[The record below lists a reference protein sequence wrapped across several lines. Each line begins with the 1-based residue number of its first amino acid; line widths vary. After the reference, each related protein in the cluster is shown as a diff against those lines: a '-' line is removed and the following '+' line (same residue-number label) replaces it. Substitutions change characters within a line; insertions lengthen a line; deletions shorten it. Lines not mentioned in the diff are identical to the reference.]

1 MCLYSKIGAN
11 PKYLPNKKNGGFIPE
26 APDIRVKAVPFGCGK
41 CIECRQKKAREWQV
55 RLHEELKDDTRALFM
70 TMTFSNESLDK
81 QRMENQESAPELGR
95 APPQKGN
102 FVKRHLDNR
111 IQIKSNQRRTIALW
125 NI

>member
-70 TMTFSNESLDK
+70 TMTFSNENRTVQHYNAS
-81 QRMENQESAPELGR
+81 ELLAILG
-95 APPQKGN
+95 KYCKCNG
-102 FVKRHLDNR
+102 KRKEHKR
-111 IQIKSNQRRTIALW
+111 K
-125 NI
+125 